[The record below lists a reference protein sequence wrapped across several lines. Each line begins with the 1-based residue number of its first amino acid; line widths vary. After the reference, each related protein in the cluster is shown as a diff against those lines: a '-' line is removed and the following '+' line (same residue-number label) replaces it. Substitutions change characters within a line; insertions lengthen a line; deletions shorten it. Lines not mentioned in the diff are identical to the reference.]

1 MKVSKIPDLVAD
13 FHGFQGLSSF
23 RVCFCEAHFE
33 WGVCV
38 RYEWGGEGG
47 GDRMNVRQHHTHT
60 HIWSDNNPC
69 KCLEVLINL

>member
-47 GDRMNVRQHHTHT
+47 GLYDCKAASHTNT
-60 HIWSDNNPC
+60 HMKWQ
-69 KCLEVLINL
+69 